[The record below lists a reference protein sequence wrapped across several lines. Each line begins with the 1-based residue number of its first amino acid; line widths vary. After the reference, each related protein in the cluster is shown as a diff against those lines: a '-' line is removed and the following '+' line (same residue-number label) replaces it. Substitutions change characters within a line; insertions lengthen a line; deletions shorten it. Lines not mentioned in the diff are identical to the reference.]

1 LRLGDFAFQ
10 SKIMTDIPRLL
21 LGTLTNRPYVFA
33 FLVVYL
39 FLAFSKIGWRRTLV
53 YTVMAYIIAWACE
66 WSSVHN
72 GFPFGLY
79 YYIDK
84 TSHLELWVAG
94 VPFFDSLS
102 FAFLAYVSYEL
113 AVILRSPVRLGVPGF
128 VAVDE
133 TPAIR
138 SSWVTTIYAG
148 ILMTFLDIVIDP
160 LTLQGDRWFLG
171 KIYYYPNGGQHFGV
185 TITNYIGWFS
195 LSVFISRAFL
205 LVERFFLAKWPVGG
219 FDFPFK
225 SVAPIG
231 LYFGILGFN
240 LTMTF
245 RIGEITMGWASA
257 FLVILLILLVFQHF
271 NSPYRT
277 SGERP

>member
-1 LRLGDFAFQ
+1 
-10 SKIMTDIPRLL
+10 MTDILRLL

-39 FLAFSKIGWRRTLV
+39 FLAISKIGWRRTLV

-113 AVILRSPVRLGVPGF
+113 AVILRSPVRLGGGVPGF

-138 SSWVTTIYAG
+138 SSWVTTMYAG

-205 LVERFFLAKWPVGG
+205 LVERFFLAKWPVKG
-219 FDFPFK
+219 FEFPLK
-225 SVAPIG
+225 AVAPIG

-277 SGERP
+277 RGEHS